1 MKNFFWKITLLATI
15 CVGMAGCSDKAK
27 NTDTA
32 QVGEIENIVI
42 KTSGNDII
50 VQETSGDNVTASI
63 IGYDGDLIVQKD
75 NTLLIDIPTPKG
87 GVKLSSPKTLYI
99 GIPHSGILSLSATS
113 DTGKVK
119 IESVNVNKISVST
132 QIGNIATSE
141 LTGSVNA
148 KTDLGKIQSS
158 LKLSNDINDSG
169 DGASY
174 DGIIGDK
181 PEMTINL
188 YSSMGDIEME

>member
-15 CVGMAGCSDKAK
+15 CVGMAGCSDKTK

-32 QVGEIENIVI
+32 QVGEIDNIII
-42 KTSGNDII
+42 KTSGNDIVI
-50 VQETSGDNVTASI
+50 QKTSGNNVTASI
-63 IGYDGDLIVQKD
+63 VGYDGDLIVQKE

-99 GIPHSGILSLSATS
+99 GIPDSNVVSLSATS

-132 QIGNIATSE
+132 QIGNITTSE
-141 LTGSVNA
+141 LAGSVKA

-169 DGASY
+169 DGSSY

-181 PEMTINL
+181 TESIINL
-188 YSSMGDIEME
+188 YSSMGDIEMK

>member
-1 MKNFFWKITLLATI
+1 MKQIYNQYPVNF
-15 CVGMAGCSDKAK
+15 VSS
-27 NTDTA
+27 
-32 QVGEIENIVI
+32 VGEIENIII
-42 KTSGNDII
+42 KTSGNDIVI
-50 VQETSGDNVTASI
+50 QETSGDNVTASI
-63 IGYDGDLIVQKD
+63 AGYDGDLIVQKK
-75 NTLLIDIPTPKG
+75 NIILIDIPTPKG
-87 GVKLSSPKTLYI
+87 RVKLSSPKTLYI
-99 GIPHSGILSLSATS
+99 GIPNSRVVSLSATS

-132 QIGNIATSE
+132 QIGNITTSE
-141 LTGSVNA
+141 LAGSVKA

-158 LKLSNDINDSG
+158 LKLSNDINNSG

-181 PEMTINL
+181 TERTINL